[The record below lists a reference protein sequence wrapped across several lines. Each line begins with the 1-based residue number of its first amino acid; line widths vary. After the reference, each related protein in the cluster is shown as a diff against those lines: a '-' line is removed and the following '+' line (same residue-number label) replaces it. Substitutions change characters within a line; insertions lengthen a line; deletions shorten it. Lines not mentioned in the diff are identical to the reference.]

1 MAYKKQKQYRLPD
14 HDYAQAGEYFNTI
27 CTKDREHFLGEV
39 QQDVMVLSEVGKI
52 AQTHLLEIPDRFSNV
67 VLDEWVVMPNHIHM
81 ILIII
86 NGCRNMI
93 NHVPTVTTNK
103 SGISNNPMEL
113 PVDTIGKMM
122 RWYKGRVSYECR
134 KSGLA
139 FKWQA
144 RFHDHIIRD
153 RSSLDN
159 IRLYIQDNP
168 LCWEEDVFNPGSR
181 AHKSLVAILIS
192 ICLHPGK
199 FREHPYLCPLQNLPP

>member
-1 MAYKKQKQYRLPD
+1 MSSSKEVQDLVAMAYKKQKQYRLPGY
-14 HDYAQAGEYFNTI
+14 DYAQAGEYFITI
-27 CTKDREHFLGEV
+27 CTRDREHFLGEI
-39 QQDVMVLSEVGKI
+39 QQGVMVLSEVGKI

-67 VLDEWVVMPNHIHM
+67 VLDEWVIMPNHIHM
-81 ILIII
+81 ILIIV
-86 NGCRNMI
+86 GDRRNMI
-93 NHVPTVTTNK
+93 NHVPTKTTNK

-113 PVDTIGKMM
+113 PNDTIGKMM

-159 IRLYIQDNP
+159 IRLYVQDNP

-181 AHKSLVAILIS
+181 AHQQKFGI
-192 ICLHPGK
+192 HPDK
-199 FREHPYLCPLQNLPP
+199 YLPPTR